1 MTTDPVPDTRL
12 RGSAL
17 LASAIAAVLLAL
29 VGSSWSGAAET
40 PNNREMTATVRL
52 ATDRTTFGP
61 GEPVIVHVTLANPGE
76 RRVAIL
82 RWRTPL
88 DGVSAPLFEVTH
100 DGTDVPY
107 RGRMAKRPE
116 PTDADYVTL
125 EPGAS
130 VTSDVDLAKLH
141 DLAAPGHYVVTYDVT
156 SPQLW
161 LPKKNAPPADGHLV
175 SEPLRF
181 AVEGAAK

>member
-1 MTTDPVPDTRL
+1 
-12 RGSAL
+12 
-17 LASAIAAVLLAL
+17 
-29 VGSSWSGAAET
+29 
-40 PNNREMTATVRL
+40 MTATVRL

-76 RRVAIL
+76 HRVAIL

-88 DGVSAPLFEVTH
+88 DGVTAPLFTVTR
-100 DGTDVPY
+100 DGVSVPY
-107 RGRMAKRPE
+107 RGPMAKRPE
-116 PTDADYVTL
+116 PTGADYVTL

-141 DLAAPGHYVVTYDVT
+141 DLTTPGSYVVTYDVA

-161 LPKKNAPPADGHLV
+161 LPRKNAPPADGHLV
-175 SEPLRF
+175 SEPVRY
-181 AVEGAAK
+181 AVEGSVK